1 MTMTMAMTMTMIAQ
15 ESRAVLSSS
24 PSSLRK
30 EGPVFSSLAN
40 PATLNPGGTPGLVH
54 PGSKSYFCRSH
65 LNLHPFLYTIQPT
78 ASNLSSSSPFLWVY
92 FVFLSCCIF
101 SDHILICIHS
111 SLPSNQ
117 VKWDQTNMNK
127 YHICIIILHTNI

>member
-40 PATLNPGGTPGLVH
+40 PATLNPGGTPGLVRA
-54 PGSKSYFCRSH
+54 GSKSYFCRSH
-65 LNLHPFLYTIQPT
+65 LNLHPFLYTIRPT
-78 ASNLSSSSPFLWVY
+78 ASNLSSSSAFLWVYLY

-101 SDHILICIHS
+101 SDSIVICTHS
-111 SLPSNQ
+111 CPPSNP
-117 VKWDQTNMNK
+117 VKWDQTN
-127 YHICIIILHTNI
+127 TNIIFV